1 MKYINL
7 VYTEWLKF
15 KKNAVV
21 SLLAMMFVVFMPTSI
36 FIGKEFKNVPP
47 PLPNNS
53 IFFEFPSMWSYLGY
67 VGNWLV
73 FFFIGLMVI
82 YMITSEVSYKTMRQ
96 NIINGY
102 TRHDFYI
109 SKFAATIGLC
119 LIATLMYLVIGFLIG
134 WFHTDDPDLSFAFD
148 NNWAVPRFFLM
159 SLGYCSLGFFIAFL
173 LRRSGISV
181 MLYLSYV
188 ILIEIILRWGVH
200 GKLIGLKNSSINY
213 YPANSFEDLMP
224 NPLFKYAEAIPMK
237 DLEFDFLLTYGQAAI
252 SSVAYIVLFFGLSY
266 YLFLKRDI

>member
-7 VYTEWLKF
+7 LITEWLKF

-21 SLLAMMFVVFMPTSI
+21 SLLGIMFLVFMPTSI

-82 YMITSEVSYKTMRQ
+82 YMITSEVGYKTMRQ
-96 NIINGY
+96 NIISGY
-102 TRHDFYI
+102 TRQDFFM
-109 SKFAATIGLC
+109 SKFVATIFLCLAATV
-119 LIATLMYLVIGFLIG
+119 MYLVIGFFIG
-134 WFHTDDPDLSFAFD
+134 WFHTEDPDLAFAFD

-159 SLGYCSLGFFIAFL
+159 SVGYCSLGFFIAFL
-173 LRRSGISV
+173 LRRSGIAV
-181 MLYLSYV
+181 MFYLSYV
-188 ILIEIILRWGVH
+188 ILVEVILRWGVH
-200 GKLIGLKNSSINY
+200 GKMIGLKNASINY
-213 YPANSFEDLMP
+213 YPANSFEDLVP
-224 NPLFKYAEAIPMK
+224 NPLFKYAEAIPMD
-237 DLEFDFLLTYGQAAI
+237 DLEFDFLMTYSQAALTSIVYI
-252 SSVAYIVLFFGLSY
+252 SIFFGLSY
-266 YLFLKRDI
+266 YMFLKRDI